1 MNGYSSLVPPLHPHS
16 AIARGLMQIEAAR
29 ALVDHTPLPPAA
41 EAELRA
47 HARVR
52 AVHYS
57 TFIEGNRLTTG
68 PGKGGNGRR
77 KGCKSAGRERDV
89 SEVRNYWNALL
100 RVEEWARKKKPLTEE
115 LIKRL
120 HALVENGP
128 RARPTPYREGQNAI
142 KNSATGALIY
152 LPPEAKDVPALMA
165 SLVAW
170 AAEAERSGLPV
181 PLIAGLVHYQF
192 VTIHPY
198 YDGNGRTAR
207 LLATFILHK
216 GGYGLDGFFSLEEH
230 HARDLPGYYRALT
243 VHPHH
248 NYYFGRSEADL
259 TPWLEY
265 FISTLAAVF
274 EAVRLRAQKCAENGL
289 QAEPEELRRLDHR
302 ARVVL
307 GLFAGKETITA
318 PQVAAE
324 LGLSERMARNLLK
337 DLGGRRMAGDYESI
351 PPRPILQFIGKI
363 SAIHRQ
369 LIGNSSGS
377 REERA
382 VSTTI
387 IPKNALARRK
397 EAHPSA
403 AYWNLPFEQILRQ
416 LQISPGGLH
425 LAHQTALQAI
435 SDILQ

>member
-1 MNGYSSLVPPLHPHS
+1 MDSYIWSPRFTLTP

-29 ALVDHTPLPPAA
+29 ALVEHTPLPPAA

-57 TFIEGNRLTTG
+57 TFIEGNRLTMSQA
-68 PGKGGNGRR
+68 KAAISDANLQI
-77 KGCKSAGRERDV
+77 AGRERDV

-100 RVEEWARKKKPLTEE
+100 RVEDWAQKKKPLTEE

-120 HALVENGP
+120 HALVEVGP
-128 RARPTPYREGQNAI
+128 RAKPTPYREGQNAI
-142 KNSATGALIY
+142 KNSSTGALIY
-152 LPPEAKDVPALMA
+152 LPPEAEDVPSLMA
-165 SLVAW
+165 SRVAW
-170 AAEAERSGLPV
+170 AAEAERSGLPA

-216 GGYGLDGFFSLEEH
+216 GGYGLNGFFSLEEH
-230 HARDLPGYYRALT
+230 HARDLPGYYQALT
-243 VHPHH
+243 THPHH

-265 FISTLAAVF
+265 FISTLAVVF
-274 EAVRLRAQKCAENGL
+274 EAVRLTAQKCAFEGR

-302 ARVVL
+302 ERVVL
-307 GLFAGKETITA
+307 GLFASKETVTA

-324 LGLSERMARNLLK
+324 LGLSERMARNLLT
-337 DLGGRRMAGDYESI
+337 DWVRDGWLEVADPSRRARSYSLSAKY
-351 PPRPILQFIGKI
+351 RQYIGSL
-363 SAIHRQ
+363 SAIV
-369 LIGNSSGS
+369 
-377 REERA
+377 REEE
-382 VSTTI
+382 
-387 IPKNALARRK
+387 N
-397 EAHPSA
+397 
-403 AYWNLPFEQILRQ
+403 NEQ
-416 LQISPGGLH
+416 
-425 LAHQTALQAI
+425 
-435 SDILQ
+435 

>member
-1 MNGYSSLVPPLHPHS
+1 MTSDSPPAVWIPKYSITP
-16 AIARGLMQIEAAR
+16 AIARGLMQIEATR
-29 ALVDHTPLPPAA
+29 AMVDHTPLSPAA

-57 TFIEGNRLTTG
+57 TIIEGNRLTISQA
-68 PGKGGNGRR
+68 KAVMVDA
-77 KGCKSAGRERDV
+77 KLQIAGRERDV

-100 RVEEWARKKKPLTEE
+100 RVEEWAEKEKPLTEE

-120 HALVENGP
+120 HALVEVGP

-152 LPPEAKDVPALMA
+152 LLPEAKDVPALMA

-170 AAEAERSGLPV
+170 AAEAEQSGLPI

-216 GGYGLDGFFSLEEH
+216 GGYGLNGFFSLEEH
-230 HARDLPGYYRALT
+230 HAKDLQGYYRALT
-243 VHPHH
+243 VHLHH
-248 NYYFGRSEADL
+248 NYYFGRGEADL

-274 EAVRLRAQKCAENGL
+274 EAVRLSAQKCAVEGL
-289 QAEPEELRRLDHR
+289 EEEPEDLRRLDHR

-307 GLFAGKETITA
+307 GLFAVKETITA

-324 LGLSERMARNLLK
+324 LAS
-337 DLGGRRMAGDYESI
+337 
-351 PPRPILQFIGKI
+351 
-363 SAIHRQ
+363 
-369 LIGNSSGS
+369 
-377 REERA
+377 
-382 VSTTI
+382 
-387 IPKNALARRK
+387 
-397 EAHPSA
+397 PSA
-403 AYWNLPFEQILRQ
+403 WPET
-416 LQISPGGLH
+416 S
-425 LAHQTALQAI
+425 
-435 SDILQ
+435 

>member
-1 MNGYSSLVPPLHPHS
+1 MKAPSWSPRFTLTP

-29 ALVDHTPLPPAA
+29 ALVEHTPLPPAA

-57 TFIEGNRLTTG
+57 TFIEGNRLTMSQA
-68 PGKGGNGRR
+68 KAAISDANLQI
-77 KGCKSAGRERDV
+77 AGRERDV

-100 RVEEWARKKKPLTEE
+100 RVEDWAQKKKPLTEE

-120 HALVENGP
+120 HALVEVGP
-128 RARPTPYREGQNAI
+128 RAKPTPYREGQNAI
-142 KNSATGALIY
+142 KNSSTGALIY
-152 LPPEAKDVPALMA
+152 LPPEAEDVPSLMA

-170 AAEAERSGLPV
+170 AAEAERSGLPA

-216 GGYGLDGFFSLEEH
+216 GGYGLNGFFSLEEH
-230 HARDLPGYYRALT
+230 HARDLPGYYQALT
-243 VHPHH
+243 THPHH

-274 EAVRLRAQKCAENGL
+274 EAVRLTAQKCAFEGR

-307 GLFAGKETITA
+307 GLFAAKETVTA

-324 LGLSERMARNLLK
+324 LGLSERMARNLLT
-337 DLGGRRMAGDYESI
+337 DWVRDGWLEVADPSRRARSYSLSAKY
-351 PPRPILQFIGKI
+351 RQYIGSL
-363 SAIHRQ
+363 SAIV
-369 LIGNSSGS
+369 
-377 REERA
+377 REEE
-382 VSTTI
+382 
-387 IPKNALARRK
+387 N
-397 EAHPSA
+397 
-403 AYWNLPFEQILRQ
+403 NEQ
-416 LQISPGGLH
+416 
-425 LAHQTALQAI
+425 
-435 SDILQ
+435 

>member
-1 MNGYSSLVPPLHPHS
+1 MKAPSWFPRFTLTP

-29 ALVDHTPLPPAA
+29 ALVEHTPLPPAA

-57 TFIEGNRLTTG
+57 TFIEGNRLTMSQA
-68 PGKGGNGRR
+68 KAAISDANLQI
-77 KGCKSAGRERDV
+77 AGRERDV

-100 RVEEWARKKKPLTEE
+100 RVEDWAQKKKPLTEE

-120 HALVENGP
+120 HALVEVGP
-128 RARPTPYREGQNAI
+128 RAKPTPYREGQNAI
-142 KNSATGALIY
+142 KNSSTGALIY
-152 LPPEAKDVPALMA
+152 LPPEAEDVPSLMA

-170 AAEAERSGLPV
+170 AAEAERSGLPA

-216 GGYGLDGFFSLEEH
+216 GGYGLNGFFSLEEH
-230 HARDLPGYYRALT
+230 HARDLPGYYQALT
-243 VHPHH
+243 THPHH

-265 FISTLAAVF
+265 FISTLAVVF
-274 EAVRLRAQKCAENGL
+274 EAVRLTAQKCAFEGR

-302 ARVVL
+302 ERVVL
-307 GLFAGKETITA
+307 GLFASKETVTA

-324 LGLSERMARNLLK
+324 LGLSERMARNLLT
-337 DLGGRRMAGDYESI
+337 DWVRDGWLEVADPSRRARSYSLSAKY
-351 PPRPILQFIGKI
+351 RQYIGSL
-363 SAIHRQ
+363 SAIV
-369 LIGNSSGS
+369 
-377 REERA
+377 REEE
-382 VSTTI
+382 
-387 IPKNALARRK
+387 N
-397 EAHPSA
+397 
-403 AYWNLPFEQILRQ
+403 NEQ
-416 LQISPGGLH
+416 
-425 LAHQTALQAI
+425 
-435 SDILQ
+435 

>member
-1 MNGYSSLVPPLHPHS
+1 MKDLVWIPKYILTP

-29 ALVDHTPLPPAA
+29 ALVDHTPLSPAA

-57 TFIEGNRLTTG
+57 TYIEGNRLTMSQT
-68 PGKGGNGRR
+68 KAVMADA
-77 KGCKSAGRERDV
+77 KVQIADRERDV

-100 RVEEWARKKKPLTEE
+100 RVEEWALKKKPLTEE
-115 LIKRL
+115 MIKRL
-120 HALVENGP
+120 HALVEVGP

-142 KNSATGALIY
+142 KNSSTGALIY

-181 PLIAGLVHYQF
+181 PLIAALVHYQF
-192 VTIHPY
+192 VTIHAY

-216 GGYGLDGFFSLEEH
+216 GGYGLNGFFSLEEH
-230 HARDLPGYYRALT
+230 HAKDLQGYYQALT

-274 EAVRLRAQKCAENGL
+274 EAVRLSAQKCAVQEL
-289 QAEPEELRRLDHR
+289 EEEPEDLRRLDHR

-318 PQVAAE
+318 PQVASE

-337 DLGGRRMAGDYESI
+337 DWVEDGWLEVTNPSRRARSYSLSAKY
-351 PPRPILQFIGKI
+351 RQYIGSL
-363 SAIHRQ
+363 SAIVQ
-369 LIGNSSGS
+369 GG
-377 REERA
+377 E
-382 VSTTI
+382 
-387 IPKNALARRK
+387 KN
-397 EAHPSA
+397 
-403 AYWNLPFEQILRQ
+403 EQ
-416 LQISPGGLH
+416 
-425 LAHQTALQAI
+425 
-435 SDILQ
+435 

>member
-1 MNGYSSLVPPLHPHS
+1 MKAPSWSPRFTLTP

-29 ALVDHTPLPPAA
+29 ALVEHTPLPPAA

-57 TFIEGNRLTTG
+57 TFIEGNRLTMSQA
-68 PGKGGNGRR
+68 KAAIADANLQI
-77 KGCKSAGRERDV
+77 AGRERDV

-100 RVEEWARKKKPLTEE
+100 RVEDWAQKKKPLTEE

-120 HALVENGP
+120 HALVEVGP
-128 RARPTPYREGQNAI
+128 RAKPTPYREGQNAI
-142 KNSATGALIY
+142 KNSSTGALIY
-152 LPPEAKDVPALMA
+152 LPPEAEDVPSLMA

-170 AAEAERSGLPV
+170 AAEAERSGLPA

-216 GGYGLDGFFSLEEH
+216 GGYGLNGFFSLEEH
-230 HARDLPGYYRALT
+230 HARDLPGYYQALT
-243 VHPHH
+243 THPHH

-274 EAVRLRAQKCAENGL
+274 EAVRLTAQKCAFEGR

-307 GLFAGKETITA
+307 GLFAAKETVTA

-337 DLGGRRMAGDYESI
+337 DWVKDGWLEVADPSRRARSYSLSAKY
-351 PPRPILQFIGKI
+351 RQYIGSL
-363 SAIHRQ
+363 SAIV
-369 LIGNSSGS
+369 
-377 REERA
+377 REEE
-382 VSTTI
+382 
-387 IPKNALARRK
+387 N
-397 EAHPSA
+397 
-403 AYWNLPFEQILRQ
+403 NEQ
-416 LQISPGGLH
+416 
-425 LAHQTALQAI
+425 
-435 SDILQ
+435 

>member
-1 MNGYSSLVPPLHPHS
+1 MKAPSWSPRFTLTP

-29 ALVDHTPLPPAA
+29 ALVEHTPLPPAA

-57 TFIEGNRLTTG
+57 TFIEGNRLTMSQA
-68 PGKGGNGRR
+68 KAAIADANLQI
-77 KGCKSAGRERDV
+77 AGRERDV

-100 RVEEWARKKKPLTEE
+100 RVEDWAQKKKPLTEE

-120 HALVENGP
+120 HALVEVGP
-128 RARPTPYREGQNAI
+128 RAKPTPYREGQNAI
-142 KNSATGALIY
+142 KNSSTGALIY
-152 LPPEAKDVPALMA
+152 LPPEAEDVPSLMA

-170 AAEAERSGLPV
+170 AAEAERSGLPA

-216 GGYGLDGFFSLEEH
+216 GGYGLNGFFSLEEH
-230 HARDLPGYYRALT
+230 HARDLPGYYQALT
-243 VHPHH
+243 THPHH

-274 EAVRLRAQKCAENGL
+274 EAVRLTAQKCAFEGR

-307 GLFAGKETITA
+307 GLFAAKETVTA

-324 LGLSERMARNLLK
+324 LGLSERMARNLLT
-337 DLGGRRMAGDYESI
+337 DWVRDGWLEVADPSRRARSYSLSAKY
-351 PPRPILQFIGKI
+351 RQYIGSL
-363 SAIHRQ
+363 SAIV
-369 LIGNSSGS
+369 
-377 REERA
+377 REEE
-382 VSTTI
+382 
-387 IPKNALARRK
+387 N
-397 EAHPSA
+397 
-403 AYWNLPFEQILRQ
+403 NEQ
-416 LQISPGGLH
+416 
-425 LAHQTALQAI
+425 
-435 SDILQ
+435 

>member
-1 MNGYSSLVPPLHPHS
+1 MDSYIWSPRFTLTT

-29 ALVDHTPLPPAA
+29 ALVEHTPLPPSAQ
-41 EAELRA
+41 AELRA

-57 TFIEGNRLTTG
+57 TFIEGNRLTMSQA
-68 PGKGGNGRR
+68 KAAIADANLQI
-77 KGCKSAGRERDV
+77 AGRERDV

-100 RVEEWARKKKPLTEE
+100 RVEDWAQKKKPLTEE

-120 HALVENGP
+120 HALVEVGP
-128 RARPTPYREGQNAI
+128 RAKPTPYREGQNAI
-142 KNSATGALIY
+142 KNSSTGALIY
-152 LPPEAKDVPALMA
+152 LPPEAEDVPSLMA

-170 AAEAERSGLPV
+170 AAEAERSGLPA

-216 GGYGLDGFFSLEEH
+216 GGYGLNGFFSLEEH
-230 HARDLPGYYRALT
+230 HARDLPGYYQALT
-243 VHPHH
+243 THLHH

-265 FISTLAAVF
+265 FISTLAVVF
-274 EAVRLRAQKCAENGL
+274 EAVRLTAQKCAFEGR

-302 ARVVL
+302 ERVVL
-307 GLFAGKETITA
+307 GLFASKETVTA

-324 LGLSERMARNLLK
+324 LGLSERMARNLLT
-337 DLGGRRMAGDYESI
+337 DWVRDGWLEVADPSRRARSYSLSAKY
-351 PPRPILQFIGKI
+351 RQYIGSL
-363 SAIHRQ
+363 SAIV
-369 LIGNSSGS
+369 
-377 REERA
+377 REE
-382 VSTTI
+382 VG
-387 IPKNALARRK
+387 
-397 EAHPSA
+397 
-403 AYWNLPFEQILRQ
+403 NLQ
-416 LQISPGGLH
+416 
-425 LAHQTALQAI
+425 
-435 SDILQ
+435 

>member
-1 MNGYSSLVPPLHPHS
+1 MATLAWSPRFTLTP

-29 ALVDHTPLPPAA
+29 ALVDHTPLSPAA

-57 TFIEGNRLTTG
+57 TYIEGNRLTMSQA
-68 PGKGGNGRR
+68 KAVMADA
-77 KGCKSAGRERDV
+77 KLQIAGRERDV

-100 RVEEWARKKKPLTEE
+100 RVEEWALKKKPLTEE

-120 HALVENGP
+120 HALVEVGP

-142 KNSATGALIY
+142 KNSSTGALIY
-152 LPPEAKDVPALMA
+152 LPPEAKDIPALMA

-170 AAEAERSGLPV
+170 ASEAERSGLPV
-181 PLIAGLVHYQF
+181 PIIAALVHYQF

-216 GGYGLDGFFSLEEH
+216 GGYGLNGFFSLEEH
-230 HARDLPGYYRALT
+230 HAKDLQGYYRALT

-274 EAVRLRAQKCAENGL
+274 EAVRLSAQKCAVEGL
-289 QAEPEELRRLDHR
+289 EEEPEDLRRLDHR

-307 GLFAGKETITA
+307 GLFAGKDTITA
-318 PQVAAE
+318 PQVASE

-337 DLGGRRMAGDYESI
+337 DWVEDRWLEVTNPSRRARSYSLSAKY
-351 PPRPILQFIGKI
+351 RQYIGSL
-363 SAIHRQ
+363 SAIVQ
-369 LIGNSSGS
+369 GG
-377 REERA
+377 E
-382 VSTTI
+382 
-387 IPKNALARRK
+387 KN
-397 EAHPSA
+397 
-403 AYWNLPFEQILRQ
+403 EQ
-416 LQISPGGLH
+416 
-425 LAHQTALQAI
+425 
-435 SDILQ
+435 

>member
-1 MNGYSSLVPPLHPHS
+1 MKAPSWSPRFTLTP

-29 ALVDHTPLPPAA
+29 ALVEHTTIPPAA

-57 TFIEGNRLTTG
+57 TFIEGNRLTMSQA
-68 PGKGGNGRR
+68 KAAIADANLQI
-77 KGCKSAGRERDV
+77 AGRERDV

-100 RVEEWARKKKPLTEE
+100 RVEDWAQKKKPLTEE

-120 HALVENGP
+120 HALVEVAP
-128 RARPTPYREGQNAI
+128 RAKPTPYREGQNAI
-142 KNSATGALIY
+142 KNSSTGALIY
-152 LPPEAKDVPALMA
+152 LPPEAEDVPSLMA

-170 AAEAERSGLPV
+170 AAEAERSGLPA

-216 GGYGLDGFFSLEEH
+216 GGYGLNGFFSLEEH
-230 HARDLPGYYRALT
+230 HARDLPGYYQALT
-243 VHPHH
+243 THPHH
-248 NYYFGRSEADL
+248 NYYFGRSEADV

-274 EAVRLRAQKCAENGL
+274 EAVRLTAQKCAFEGR

-302 ARVVL
+302 ERVVL
-307 GLFAGKETITA
+307 GLFASKETVTA

-324 LGLSERMARNLLK
+324 LGLSERMARNLLT
-337 DLGGRRMAGDYESI
+337 DWVRDGWLEVADPSRRARSYSLSAKY
-351 PPRPILQFIGKI
+351 RQYIGSL
-363 SAIHRQ
+363 SAIV
-369 LIGNSSGS
+369 
-377 REERA
+377 REEE
-382 VSTTI
+382 
-387 IPKNALARRK
+387 N
-397 EAHPSA
+397 
-403 AYWNLPFEQILRQ
+403 NEQ
-416 LQISPGGLH
+416 
-425 LAHQTALQAI
+425 
-435 SDILQ
+435 

>member
-1 MNGYSSLVPPLHPHS
+1 MATLTWSPRYTLTP

-29 ALVDHTPLPPAA
+29 ALVDHTPLPPSAQ
-41 EAELRA
+41 AELRA

-57 TFIEGNRLTTG
+57 TYIEGNRLTMSQA
-68 PGKGGNGRR
+68 KAVMVDANLEI
-77 KGCKSAGRERDV
+77 ADRERDV

-100 RVEEWARKKKPLTEE
+100 RVEEWAEKNKPLTEE

-120 HALVENGP
+120 HALVEVGP

-142 KNSATGALIY
+142 KNSSTGALIY

-170 AAEAERSGLPV
+170 AAEAERSGLPA
-181 PLIAGLVHYQF
+181 PIIAGLVHYKF

-216 GGYGLDGFFSLEEH
+216 GGYGLNGFFSLEEH
-230 HARDLPGYYRALT
+230 HARDLPGYYQALT
-243 VHPHH
+243 THPHH

-274 EAVRLRAQKCAENGL
+274 EAVRLAAQKCAVQEL
-289 QAEPEELRRLDHR
+289 EEEPEDLRRLDHR

-307 GLFAGKETITA
+307 GLFAGRETIA
-318 PQVAAE
+318 ASQVAAE

-337 DLGGRRMAGDYESI
+337 DWVEDGWLEVADPSRRARSYRLSAKY
-351 PPRPILQFIGKI
+351 RQYIGSL
-363 SAIHRQ
+363 SAIVR
-369 LIGNSSGS
+369 
-377 REERA
+377 
-382 VSTTI
+382 
-387 IPKNALARRK
+387 
-397 EAHPSA
+397 
-403 AYWNLPFEQILRQ
+403 
-416 LQISPGGLH
+416 GGENNEPR
-425 LAHQTALQAI
+425 
-435 SDILQ
+435 

>member
-1 MNGYSSLVPPLHPHS
+1 MKAPSWSPRFTLTP

-29 ALVDHTPLPPAA
+29 ALVEHTPLPPAA

-57 TFIEGNRLTTG
+57 TFIEGNRLTMSQA
-68 PGKGGNGRR
+68 KAAISDANLQI
-77 KGCKSAGRERDV
+77 AGRERDV

-100 RVEEWARKKKPLTEE
+100 RVEDWAQKKKPLTEE

-120 HALVENGP
+120 HALVEVGP
-128 RARPTPYREGQNAI
+128 RAKPTPYREGQNAI
-142 KNSATGALIY
+142 KNSSTGALIY
-152 LPPEAKDVPALMA
+152 LPPEAEDVPSLMA

-170 AAEAERSGLPV
+170 AAEAERSGLPA

-216 GGYGLDGFFSLEEH
+216 GGYGLNGFFSLEEH
-230 HARDLPGYYRALT
+230 HARDLPGYYQALT
-243 VHPHH
+243 THPHH

-265 FISTLAAVF
+265 FISTLAVVF
-274 EAVRLRAQKCAENGL
+274 EAVRLTAQKCAFEGR

-302 ARVVL
+302 ERVVL
-307 GLFAGKETITA
+307 GLFASKETVTA

-324 LGLSERMARNLLK
+324 LGLSERMARNLLT
-337 DLGGRRMAGDYESI
+337 DWVRDGWLEVADPSRRARSYSLSAKY
-351 PPRPILQFIGKI
+351 RQYIGSL
-363 SAIHRQ
+363 SAIVR
-369 LIGNSSGS
+369 
-377 REERA
+377 
-382 VSTTI
+382 
-387 IPKNALARRK
+387 
-397 EAHPSA
+397 
-403 AYWNLPFEQILRQ
+403 
-416 LQISPGGLH
+416 GGENNEPR
-425 LAHQTALQAI
+425 
-435 SDILQ
+435 

>member
-1 MNGYSSLVPPLHPHS
+1 MTGFEETTWSPRFTLTS

-29 ALVDHTPLPPAA
+29 VLVDHTPLLPAA
-41 EAELRA
+41 ESELRA

-57 TFIEGNRLTTG
+57 TFIEGNRLTMSQA
-68 PGKGGNGRR
+68 KAVMIDA
-77 KGCKSAGRERDV
+77 KLQIAGRERDV

-100 RVEEWARKKKPLTEE
+100 RVEEWAEKKKPLTED

-120 HALVENGP
+120 HALVEVGP
-128 RARPTPYREGQNAI
+128 RARPTPYRDGQNAI
-142 KNSATGALIY
+142 KNSSTGSLIY

-170 AAEAERSGLPV
+170 ASEAEGSGLPV

-216 GGYGLDGFFSLEEH
+216 GGYGLNGFFSLEEH
-230 HARDLPGYYRALT
+230 HARDLPGYYQALT
-243 VHPHH
+243 THPHH

-274 EAVRLRAQKCAENGL
+274 EAVRLTAQKCAVEGL
-289 QAEPEELRRLDHR
+289 EEEPEDLRRLDHR

-307 GLFAGKETITA
+307 GLFASKETITA

-324 LGLSERMARNLLK
+324 LGLSERMARNLLGTWVK
-337 DLGGRRMAGDYESI
+337 DGWLVVTNPSRRARSYSLSAKY
-351 PPRPILQFIGKI
+351 RQYIGSL
-363 SAIHRQ
+363 SAIVR
-369 LIGNSSGS
+369 GGEKN
-377 REERA
+377 ER
-382 VSTTI
+382 
-387 IPKNALARRK
+387 
-397 EAHPSA
+397 
-403 AYWNLPFEQILRQ
+403 
-416 LQISPGGLH
+416 
-425 LAHQTALQAI
+425 
-435 SDILQ
+435 

>member
-1 MNGYSSLVPPLHPHS
+1 MKAPSWSPRFTLTP

-29 ALVDHTPLPPAA
+29 ALVEHTPLPPAA

-57 TFIEGNRLTTG
+57 TFIEGNRLTMSQA
-68 PGKGGNGRR
+68 KAAIADANLQI
-77 KGCKSAGRERDV
+77 AGRERDV

-100 RVEEWARKKKPLTEE
+100 RVEDWAQKKKPLTEE

-120 HALVENGP
+120 HALVEVGP
-128 RARPTPYREGQNAI
+128 RAKPTPYREGQNAI
-142 KNSATGALIY
+142 KNSSTGALIY
-152 LPPEAKDVPALMA
+152 LPPEAEDVPSLMA

-170 AAEAERSGLPV
+170 AAEAERSGLPA

-216 GGYGLDGFFSLEEH
+216 GGYGLNGFFSLEEH
-230 HARDLPGYYRALT
+230 HARDLPGYYQALT
-243 VHPHH
+243 THPHH

-274 EAVRLRAQKCAENGL
+274 EAVRLTAQKCAFEGR

-302 ARVVL
+302 ERVVL
-307 GLFAGKETITA
+307 GLFASKETVTA

-324 LGLSERMARNLLK
+324 LGLSERMARNLLT
-337 DLGGRRMAGDYESI
+337 DSVRDGWLEVADPSRRARSYSLSAKY
-351 PPRPILQFIGKI
+351 RQYIGSL
-363 SAIHRQ
+363 SAIV
-369 LIGNSSGS
+369 
-377 REERA
+377 REEE
-382 VSTTI
+382 
-387 IPKNALARRK
+387 N
-397 EAHPSA
+397 
-403 AYWNLPFEQILRQ
+403 NEQ
-416 LQISPGGLH
+416 
-425 LAHQTALQAI
+425 
-435 SDILQ
+435 

>member
-1 MNGYSSLVPPLHPHS
+1 MKDLVWIPKYILTP

-29 ALVDHTPLPPAA
+29 ALVDHTPLSPAA

-57 TFIEGNRLTTG
+57 TYIEGNRLTMSQT
-68 PGKGGNGRR
+68 KAVMADA
-77 KGCKSAGRERDV
+77 KVQIADRERDV

-100 RVEEWARKKKPLTEE
+100 RVEEWALKKKPLTEE
-115 LIKRL
+115 MIKRL
-120 HALVENGP
+120 HALVEVGP

-142 KNSATGALIY
+142 KNSSTGALIY

-181 PLIAGLVHYQF
+181 PLIAALVHYQF

-216 GGYGLDGFFSLEEH
+216 GGYGLNGFFSLEEH
-230 HARDLPGYYRALT
+230 HAKDLQGYYQALT

-274 EAVRLRAQKCAENGL
+274 EAVRLSAQKCAVQEL
-289 QAEPEELRRLDHR
+289 EEEPEDLRRLDHR

-318 PQVAAE
+318 PQVASE

-337 DLGGRRMAGDYESI
+337 DWVEDGWLEVTNPSRRARSYSLSAKY
-351 PPRPILQFIGKI
+351 RQYIGSL
-363 SAIHRQ
+363 SAIVQ
-369 LIGNSSGS
+369 GG
-377 REERA
+377 E
-382 VSTTI
+382 
-387 IPKNALARRK
+387 KN
-397 EAHPSA
+397 
-403 AYWNLPFEQILRQ
+403 EQ
-416 LQISPGGLH
+416 
-425 LAHQTALQAI
+425 
-435 SDILQ
+435 

>member
-1 MNGYSSLVPPLHPHS
+1 MKAPSWFPRFTLTP

-29 ALVDHTPLPPAA
+29 ALVEHTPLPPAA

-57 TFIEGNRLTTG
+57 TFIEGNRLTMSQA
-68 PGKGGNGRR
+68 KAAISDANLQI
-77 KGCKSAGRERDV
+77 AGRERDV

-100 RVEEWARKKKPLTEE
+100 RVEDWAQKKKPLTEE

-120 HALVENGP
+120 HALVEVGP
-128 RARPTPYREGQNAI
+128 RAKPTPYREGQNAI
-142 KNSATGALIY
+142 KNSSTGALIY
-152 LPPEAKDVPALMA
+152 LPPEAEDVPSLMA

-170 AAEAERSGLPV
+170 AAEAERSGLPA

-192 VTIHPY
+192 VTIHLY

-216 GGYGLDGFFSLEEH
+216 GGYGLNGFFSLEEH
-230 HARDLPGYYRALT
+230 HARDLPGYYQALT
-243 VHPHH
+243 THPHH

-265 FISTLAAVF
+265 FISTLAVVF
-274 EAVRLRAQKCAENGL
+274 EAVRLTAQKCAFEGR

-307 GLFAGKETITA
+307 GLFAAKETVTA

-324 LGLSERMARNLLK
+324 LGLSERMARNLLT
-337 DLGGRRMAGDYESI
+337 DWVRDGWLEVADPSRRARSYSLSAKY
-351 PPRPILQFIGKI
+351 RQYIGSL
-363 SAIHRQ
+363 SAIV
-369 LIGNSSGS
+369 
-377 REERA
+377 REEE
-382 VSTTI
+382 
-387 IPKNALARRK
+387 N
-397 EAHPSA
+397 
-403 AYWNLPFEQILRQ
+403 NEQ
-416 LQISPGGLH
+416 
-425 LAHQTALQAI
+425 
-435 SDILQ
+435 